1 MRNYDSTKTQPRP
14 SSCLLDELESLLNEQ
29 IKSVR
34 KGDFSKSEAVT
45 EKTGRLVDEL
55 SRIDMSEH
63 SDLRERFES
72 LVKSYRTVIFSF
84 AAEKD
89 RIEKQL
95 QKIGQGR
102 KTLHAYRG
110 H

>member
-1 MRNYDSTKTQPRP
+1 MKNADGVKTEPKP
-14 SSCLLDELESLLNEQ
+14 SSALLDELESLLNEQ

-34 KGDFSKSEAVT
+34 KGDFSKSEALT

-55 SRIDMSEH
+55 SQIDVSER
-63 SDLRERFES
+63 SDLRERFKG

-95 QKIGQGR
+95 QKIGRGR
-102 KTLHAYRG
+102 KTLQAYRG